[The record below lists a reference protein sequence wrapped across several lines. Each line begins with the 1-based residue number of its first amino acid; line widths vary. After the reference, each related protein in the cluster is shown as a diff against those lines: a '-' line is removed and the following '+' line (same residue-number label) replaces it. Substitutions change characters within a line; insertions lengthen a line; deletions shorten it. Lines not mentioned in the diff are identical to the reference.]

1 MKETCNTA
9 VLEEQEVLLTDDLF
23 TKDDSAY
30 TDADKMTRPSL
41 SYWSDA
47 WRRFKENKLAMI
59 SAAILL
65 VIILMAIFQ
74 PMFSPYAYDQTDYF
88 ALNQGPSM
96 EHLFGT
102 DELGRD
108 IFTRC
113 WMGARVSLSIALVVA
128 LLSGTLGILYGG
140 VAGYFGG
147 WADNI
152 MMRFCELIASI
163 PQMLWVVLLILVMKP
178 GVLPI
183 IVAIGATGWIGMA
196 RLFRGQ
202 VFSLKESE
210 FVMASQTMGAGS
222 LWIILKHLLP
232 NAMSPII
239 LSMAN
244 AIPGAIF
251 SESFLSYIGLGVP
264 LPMASWGTLAS
275 DGANKLLTYPYQLI
289 FPALLICI
297 TMLCFNLMGPQNE
310 TVRRKRRWKQKNR
323 RMSCWTCGI
332 SPSPLKPMP
341 ARCRQS
347 AVSVSP
353 WKKERAWASWE
364 NPAVESLLR
373 LSPLSA

>member
-202 VFSLKESE
+202 GFSLKESE

-297 TMLCFNLMGPQNE
+297 TMLCFNLMGDGLRDALDP
-310 TVRRKRRWKQKNR
+310 
-323 RMSCWTCGI
+323 RM
-332 SPSPLKPMP
+332 
-341 ARCRQS
+341 RQ
-347 AVSVSP
+347 
-353 WKKERAWASWE
+353 
-364 NPAVESLLR
+364 
-373 LSPLSA
+373 

>member
-1 MKETCNTA
+1 MKNVSNA
-9 VLEEQEVLLTDDLF
+9 AAAAEQEILLTDDLF
-23 TKDDSAY
+23 VKDDSAY

-41 SYWSDA
+41 SYWSDS
-47 WRRFKENKLAMI
+47 WRRFKENKLAMV

-65 VIILMAIFQ
+65 VIVLLAVFQ
-74 PMFSPYAYDQTDYF
+74 PMLSKYEYDQTDYF
-88 ALNQGPSM
+88 ALNQGPSAQ
-96 EHLFGT
+96 HLLGT

-128 LLSGTLGILYGG
+128 LLSGTIGILYGG
-140 VAGYFGG
+140 IAGYFGG
-147 WADNI
+147 LADNV

-163 PQMLWVVLLILVMKP
+163 PQMLWVVLLVLVMKP

-210 FVMASQTMGAGS
+210 FVMSSRTMGAGS

-264 LPMASWGTLAS
+264 LPMASWGSLAS

-297 TMLCFNLMGPQNE
+297 TMLCFNLMGDGLRDALDP
-310 TVRRKRRWKQKNR
+310 
-323 RMSCWTCGI
+323 RM
-332 SPSPLKPMP
+332 
-341 ARCRQS
+341 RQ
-347 AVSVSP
+347 
-353 WKKERAWASWE
+353 
-364 NPAVESLLR
+364 
-373 LSPLSA
+373 